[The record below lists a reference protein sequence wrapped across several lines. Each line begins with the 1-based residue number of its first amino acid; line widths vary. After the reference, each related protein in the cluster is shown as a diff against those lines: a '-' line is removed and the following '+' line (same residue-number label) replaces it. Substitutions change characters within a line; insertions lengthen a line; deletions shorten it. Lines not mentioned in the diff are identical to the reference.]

1 MRCQE
6 TTRKGLP
13 CTRAALVDKTVC
25 ASHDGRCGGQEGNR
39 NALRH
44 GLYSKLLSP
53 EEQFDLVTGS
63 LAEGLDEEIGM
74 TRVLIVRALRA
85 RNTPPETYTRLLESL
100 CRQLR
105 LRRILSGQSSDSI
118 GEGLGRVLVEFANE
132 VGLEPC
138 HAE

>member
-1 MRCQE
+1 MRCQQ

-13 CTRAALVDKTVC
+13 CTRAALANNTIC
-25 ASHDGRCGGQEGNR
+25 ASHANRCGGQQGNQ

-63 LAEGLDEEIGM
+63 LAEGLHDEIGM
-74 TRVLIVRALRA
+74 TRLLLVRALRE

-105 LRRILSGQSSDSI
+105 LRRVLSG
-118 GEGLGRVLVEFANE
+118 
-132 VGLEPC
+132 
-138 HAE
+138 